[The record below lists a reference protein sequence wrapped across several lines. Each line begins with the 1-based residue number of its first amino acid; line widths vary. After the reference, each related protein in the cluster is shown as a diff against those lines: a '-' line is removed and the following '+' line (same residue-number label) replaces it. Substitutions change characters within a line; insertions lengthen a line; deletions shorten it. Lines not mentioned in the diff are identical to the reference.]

1 MTEAPEPLDRPA
13 FYALAP
19 GGWRDYW
26 SLLHPPYTVWHLS
39 YVVLGAAIAPQL
51 HVRWLA
57 ETVLAFFLAMG
68 IGAHALDELH
78 GRPLGTSIPRGL
90 LIGLAIA
97 GLAGAAALGVDGA
110 LESTA
115 WIWVLIPAGVFLVVA
130 YNLELL
136 GGAVHSDVWF
146 AAAWGGFPAIT
157 AYVAQTGR
165 VSAAAVLMAGG
176 CTIVSLAQRV
186 LSTPVRRLRRRVV
199 EVTGEIRLD
208 DGSVEPLDAG
218 ALRATP
224 ERALRLL
231 SLAVPLVAA
240 ALLVARLA

>member
-97 GLAGAAALGVDGA
+97 GLTGAAALGVDGA

-115 WIWVLIPAGVFLVVA
+115 WIWMLIPAGVFLVVA

-176 CTIVSLAQRV
+176 CTIMSFAQRV

-208 DGSVEPLDAG
+208 DGSVEPLNAG
-218 ALRATP
+218 ALRAAP

-231 SLAVPLVAA
+231 SLAVPFVAA

>member
-110 LESTA
+110 LESTG